1 MVKKETGVIGL
12 LLFSTI
18 IFIGL
23 AHLYNNINTQ
33 HVANAHNFVPNTLS
47 IFLTLVHRAQVELD
61 LAKNNFPSNVT
72 LALHHGENAAKLIE
86 DAYYYDDEIV
96 DDTDFVKRYNEAKNS
111 HNATVH
117 ALVIANIADQI
128 LREYGEAFDIGYDL
142 TNMSNMVMPT
152 KSNSDLRS
160 SSTSMDM
167 DMGMPMHSNMAE
179 GSDNSTK
186 IVNMD
191 NYQSAQQLSQRL
203 YQIFENQPNSSPTS
217 SNNTNSDTAVTMVEK
232 SLFYLKQM
240 INKKGLAQDL
250 MMLVHGQLH
259 PNLQLA
265 YDLKLKQ

>member
-1 MVKKETGVIGL
+1 MVKKETGIIGL

-33 HVANAHNFVPNTLS
+33 HVAYAHNFVPNTLS

-142 TNMSNMVMPT
+142 TNMSNMLMPT
-152 KSNSDLRS
+152 KSNSDSSS
-160 SSTSMDM
+160 SSTTM
-167 DMGMPMHSNMAE
+167 NLAE
-179 GSDNSTK
+179 GNDNSTK

-217 SNNTNSDTAVTMVEK
+217 SNNTNSNAAVTMVEK

-240 INKKGLAQDL
+240 IDKKGSAQDL

-265 YDLKLKQ
+265 YDLKLKP

>member
-1 MVKKETGVIGL
+1 MIKKETSIIGL

-23 AHLYNNINTQ
+23 VYLYNNINIQ
-33 HVANAHNFVPNTLS
+33 HLAYAHNFAPNALS

-61 LAKNNFPSNVT
+61 LANTNFPSNVT

-96 DDTDFVKRYNEAKNS
+96 DDTDFVERYNEATNS
-111 HNATVH
+111 HNATIH

-142 TNMSNMVMPT
+142 TNMSNMLMPT
-152 KSNSDLRS
+152 KSNSDSSS
-160 SSTSMDM
+160 SSTSMNLN
-167 DMGMPMHSNMAE
+167 MPMHSNMAE
-179 GSDNSTK
+179 GNDNSTE

-203 YQIFENQPNSSPTS
+203 HQIFENQPNSSPTS
-217 SNNTNSDTAVTMVEK
+217 SNNTNSNAAVTMVEK

-240 INKKGLAQDL
+240 IDKKGSAQDL

>member
-1 MVKKETGVIGL
+1 MVKKETSIIGLL

-23 AHLYNNINTQ
+23 VYLYNNINNQ
-33 HVANAHNFVPNTLS
+33 HFAYAHNFAPDALS
-47 IFLTLVHRAQVELD
+47 IFLTLVHRAQVELY
-61 LAKNNFPSNVT
+61 LANNNFPSNVT

-142 TNMSNMVMPT
+142 TNMSNMLMPT
-152 KSNSDLRS
+152 KSNSDSSS
-160 SSTSMDM
+160 SSTTM
-167 DMGMPMHSNMAE
+167 NLAE
-179 GSDNSTK
+179 GNDNSTK

-217 SNNTNSDTAVTMVEK
+217 SNNTNSNAAVTMVEK

-240 INKKGLAQDL
+240 IDKKGSAQDL